1 MRIADIDPQSD
12 TALALLREAALEVR
26 PLYGEVPGPPWP
38 TNAPLGPRD
47 VYVAAFVGEAAIA
60 CGAIRELDSSTC
72 EVHRMHVLQ
81 SHRRQGVA
89 RAILSHLH
97 TEAKRLGYEGLRLE
111 TANRQ
116 TAAMRL
122 YESYGFVRIR
132 SASMLKIPQA
142 SAISYVFTKGAR
154 CQRLSKVRAASR
166 PVIL

>member
-47 VYVAAFVGEAAIA
+47 VYVAAFVGEAAIG

-72 EVHRMHVLQ
+72 EVHRMHVLL
-81 SHRRQGVA
+81 SHRRQRVA

-97 TEAKRLGYEGLRLE
+97 AEARRLGYERLRLE
-111 TANRQ
+111 TGNRQ
-116 TAAMRL
+116 TAAMSL
-122 YESYGFVRIR
+122 YESYGFVRIEPFGKYAQDPTSVCYELR
-132 SASMLKIPQA
+132 
-142 SAISYVFTKGAR
+142 VDED
-154 CQRLSKVRAASR
+154 RAASR
-166 PVIL
+166 ALANP